1 MVDAVKLPIPSRAVL
16 YQPHNGFR
24 RLEQFIADP
33 ILKVLYGGTL
43 NTRIQ
48 SYQISPLD
56 VQTTINDGGVHY
68 SLDPKVA
75 NSLWLSIVK
84 IAQNINTAG
93 NDYNPWTA
101 SDPLPLTIPATALH
115 AIDMEA
121 PLISVVLTNSDLNP
135 LSKSFTSRDDLITQ
149 VHVYQHVANYYTSW
163 IAEAIRRSLALGDL
177 SPWNWGAYFGMKWD
191 EFRARATRDEE
202 TLAALACAP
211 GLIEGYDMKEIEKSM
226 SLFITPKIG
235 IYLIGKCTHRARPHS
250 TPRLRRARCHVSP
263 SRRKYL
269 ERKNRR
275 RKISPRQVY

>member
-1 MVDAVKLPIPSRAVL
+1 MVGTTGLPVPSRAIF

-33 ILKVLYGGTL
+33 VLKVLYSGTL

-56 VQTTINDGGVHY
+56 IQTTIDDGGIHY
-68 SLDPKVA
+68 SLDSKIA
-75 NSLWLSIVK
+75 NSIWLSIVK

-101 SDPLPLTIPATALH
+101 SKPLPLTIPADSLR

-121 PLISVVLTNSDLNP
+121 PLISVVLTHSDLNP
-135 LSKSFTSRDDLITQ
+135 LSKRFVSKDDLISQ
-149 VHVYQHVANYYTSW
+149 VNVYQHVANYYTSW
-163 IAEAIRRSLALGDL
+163 MAEAIRRSLALGNL
-177 SPWNWGAYFGMKWD
+177 SPWNWGAYFGITWK
-191 EFRARATRDEE
+191 EFLARATRDEE

-211 GLIEGYDMKEIEKSM
+211 GLIEEYDMEGIEKSM
-226 SLFITPKIG
+226 SFFITPMNDNQ
-235 IYLIGKCTHRARPHS
+235 LIMKRAPRTRS
-250 TPRLRRARCHVSP
+250 YFTPYSRRTRRHVSP

-275 RKISPRQVY
+275 RNF